1 MATAAPSSLASSI
14 DKTNGAKLTR
24 LLIDGG
30 TTVLRKVFNSYHPP
44 AKLAA
49 GLTANYLT
57 LSVLLRKK
65 VLRKAQWDQL
75 FPPLGAPPDSHT
87 FDITLLFLLLT
98 NICGLT
104 PPSSGWHT
112 KPLPS
117 DTSLEANL
125 ARVKFFRNELYGHVS
140 TTGVNMP
147 TFLSLWQEISAVLV
161 ALGLDQVEI
170 DRLKAEHG
178 GEEDYHDLLRD
189 WSESEEDIKSQL
201 REISHFQTQVHED
214 VEDLRRTQ
222 IEDHTTLEDTKIKLE
237 ELSQCQTKTLSAVE
251 EVQQGIEEFK
261 KVAESEKNRRKVERE
276 AEVLS
281 KLAKVE
287 FKRDIEYHAQ
297 RFHEGTREWMFNKI
311 DEWLDNKSSPNRV
324 MVISGNA
331 GMGKSVIS
339 AVVCKRMQHA
349 GRLSGSHF
357 CQHNNVLYSK
367 PQLMLQSLACHLTQ
381 TLPQYKKALVE
392 QLSRNLGVHLNSMGV
407 EELFALLFK
416 EPLST
421 VKDPERNILIVVD
434 GLDESEYQGRNEL
447 LDVVANQFCKL
458 PEWIRFLV
466 TTRPE
471 INIAESLKHLQPMQL
486 DEKQAENVR
495 DIKLFFEMRLG
506 SKIEDVH
513 KNVLLK
519 KLVERS
525 EGVFLYAYFLI
536 TLFEENVSLLTLKQ
550 VENRLPL
557 GISSVYLSHFKRLER
572 ELCEELKVDEEQVLR
587 FLCALTASREPLPVA
602 FVSRILKPSGKSLAA
617 QRKVN
622 KAIACIST
630 LLPIR
635 EDRLHFVHKS
645 VKDWLTNAS
654 SYGKHDIIVDKKE
667 GHEILFNLCTAEL
680 DNIKRKGPLDSQFND
695 AEKYALQHGVQHM
708 IEADGLGES
717 TTKYNVDY
725 LIKAYVTDL
734 ELIYAKLCVN
744 SAVPSEDL
752 LSVLKEVKPA
762 LLNDES
768 RSLLTDLS
776 KLLRKHSYLLSGHS
790 HLLFQS
796 LVNEGSP
803 KLSSSAA
810 MILENELPNISY
822 LTYAHAERQ
831 EGRVQARFFCSDT
844 VACFDVSPE
853 MDYMVCECRD
863 GTIHLWSLQ
872 TGNKEWKRP
881 SLVKREFEVL
891 ADSCGISNNG
901 GAYRKINYNV
911 LTFYRSVVFHPSGTC
926 VLPGNLKNV
935 YTLNGDC
942 DDLFPESSCTFAHSV
957 YSEDKETILTDCCD
971 DPRKIGLWSLDD
983 GQEKWSL
990 TFSENISSFTISKDG
1005 SLISFADVTGSIYLV
1020 DLDTGCGRCLL
1031 RIKHASCELMHF
1043 APDYNTL
1050 VCGYLPFRIE
1060 DLGNTYGWVCNDEA
1074 VFRFCQFRRED
1085 ISTSSSPGATPSP
1098 LDGRFLLWPIEP
1110 RTLTLRDFLLQTSGT
1125 CLGKSVRGVFPSMP
1139 AGFYKK
1145 LSEETTL
1152 VGSPSFTYI
1161 ALVNVCHRDGEHHSV
1176 SIREVIEVVL
1186 SHEGD
1191 TIYSITPD
1199 ENMTFEVTVFR
1210 MSNQDI
1216 LVSKKSFTA
1225 SSLSLLPMKEGVVLC
1240 IENEIPELWNFDLTK
1255 CIRPLTKLSGARK
1268 LTQVS
1273 HELIACQRHCRKLT
1287 HEELVSFS
1295 QSSVPDTLEQD
1306 LSIETDESIDINEL
1320 SGVDDLSDSSND
1332 AFSLDL
1338 FDVSLIQNTLR
1349 FMCLEAFQM
1358 LVVDIFN
1365 VATGECVSSVKTR
1378 VRCEKTIK
1386 FVSCN
1391 SKNQLLV
1398 CTCEE
1403 IEDDLYEVAELKVSL
1418 RNNNSLTSVWERSS
1432 KRYGDCYFTPHFMF
1446 SPEEELVITWDSLS
1460 YGYGLHILDVRRGKT
1475 VLTLL
1480 KNHNDIVDCKFVCDG
1495 ESLLCC
1501 SRDSFLRLFNVRSG
1515 DLLCLLDIEE
1525 QPFSLGACLGNHLV
1539 AVGLSGARLKFI
1551 HAVLPRV
1558 KDSEKKKGRQRVYIN
1573 LLVPTDLSLQ

>member
-1 MATAAPSSLASSI
+1 MASAAPSSLASSVE
-14 DKTNGAKLTR
+14 KTNGAKLSR

-65 VLRKAQWDQL
+65 VLRTAQWDQL

-125 ARVKFFRNELYGHVS
+125 ARVKLFRNELYGHVS

-178 GEEDYHDLLRD
+178 GEEEYHDLLRG

-201 REISHFQTQVHED
+201 RDISHFQTQVHED
-214 VEDLRRTQ
+214 VEDLRRRQ

-261 KVAESEKNRRKVERE
+261 QVAESEKNRREVDRE

-281 KLAKVE
+281 NLAKVE
-287 FKRDIEYHAQ
+287 FKGDIEYHAQ
-297 RFHEGTREWMFNKI
+297 SFQEGTREWMFNKI

-357 CQHNNVLYSK
+357 CQHNNVRYSK
-367 PQLMLQSLACHLTQ
+367 PQLMLQSLAVHLTQ
-381 TLPQYKKALVE
+381 TLPEYKKALVE

-421 VKDPERNILIVVD
+421 VKDPERNILMVVD

-471 INIAESLKHLQPMQL
+471 INIAESLKHLQPIQL
-486 DEKQAENVR
+486 DENQAENVR
-495 DIKLFFEMRLG
+495 DIALFFEMRLG
-506 SKIEDVH
+506 SKIEEEH
-513 KNVLLK
+513 KNILLK

-525 EGVFLYAYFLI
+525 EGVFLYASFLI
-536 TLFEENVSLLTLKQ
+536 TFFEENVSLLTLKQ
-550 VENRLPL
+550 VENSLPL

-572 ELCEELKVDEEQVLR
+572 ELCGELKVDEEQVLR

-602 FVSRILKPSGKSLAA
+602 FVSRILKPSGKSLGA
-617 QRKVN
+617 QRRVN

-635 EDRLHFVHKS
+635 DDRLHFVHKS
-645 VKDWLTNAS
+645 VKDWLTNTS
-654 SYGKHDIIVDKKE
+654 SYGQHDFIVDKKE

-680 DNIKRKGPLDSQFND
+680 DNIKRKGPLNSQFND

-717 TTKYNVDY
+717 TITYNVDY
-725 LIKAYVTDL
+725 VIKTYVTDL

-768 RSLLTDLS
+768 CSLLTDLS
-776 KLLRKHSYLLSGHS
+776 KLLRKHSFLLSGHS

-810 MILENELPNISY
+810 MILETELPNVSY

-831 EGRVQARFFCSDT
+831 EERVQARFFCSDT
-844 VACFDVSPE
+844 VACFDVSPK
-853 MDYMVCECRD
+853 MDYLVCECRD
-863 GTIHLWSLQ
+863 GTMHLWSLQ

-891 ADSCGISNNG
+891 ADSYRKSNNAE
-901 GAYRKINYNV
+901 AYRKIYNV

-926 VLPGNLKNV
+926 VLPGNLQNV

-957 YSEDKETILTDCCD
+957 YPEDKKIILTDCCD
-971 DPRKIGLWSLDD
+971 DPRKICLWSLDD
-983 GQEKWSL
+983 GQQKWSI

-1020 DLDTGCGRCLL
+1020 DLDTECRRCLF
-1031 RIKHASCELMHF
+1031 RIKHTPCELMHF
-1043 APDYNTL
+1043 TPDYNAL
-1050 VCGYLPFRIE
+1050 VCGYLPFIIE
-1060 DLGNTYGWVCNDEA
+1060 DLGNRYGWVCNGEPD
-1074 VFRFCQFRRED
+1074 FIFCQFRRED
-1085 ISTSSSPGATPSP
+1085 ISTSSSEGATLR
-1098 LDGRFLLWPIEP
+1098 LDGSFFLWPIDQ
-1110 RTLTLRDFLLQTSGT
+1110 RTLTLGDFFIQTPGT
-1125 CLGKSVRGVFPSMP
+1125 CFDKSVRSVFPSMP
-1139 AGFYKK
+1139 VGFYKK

-1152 VGSPSFTYI
+1152 VGSPCHTYI
-1161 ALVNVCHRDGEHHSV
+1161 ALVNVCNRDEEPHDSV
-1176 SIREVIEVVL
+1176 SRREVIEVVL
-1186 SHEGD
+1186 SREGD
-1191 TIYSITPD
+1191 TIYSITSD
-1199 ENMTFEVTVFR
+1199 ENRTSEVTVFR

-1216 LVSKKSFTA
+1216 LVSKRSFTA
-1225 SSLSLLPMKEGVVLC
+1225 SSLSLLSMKEGVVLC
-1240 IENEIPELWNFDLTK
+1240 IGNEIPELWNFDLTK

-1273 HELIACQRHCRKLT
+1273 HDLIACQWHCRKLT
-1287 HEELVSFS
+1287 HEERFN
-1295 QSSVPDTLEQD
+1295 QSSEVTDTLEPN
-1306 LSIETDESIDINEL
+1306 LSMETDASFDIDER
-1320 SGVDDLSDSSND
+1320 SGVHDSSDSSD
-1332 AFSLDL
+1332 GAFSLAL
-1338 FDVSLIQNTLR
+1338 FQFSIMQTALR
-1349 FMCLEAFQM
+1349 FMYLEAFQM

-1365 VATGECVSSVKTR
+1365 VATGEFVSSVKTR
-1378 VRCEKTIK
+1378 VHCEKNIE
-1386 FVSCN
+1386 FVYCN

-1403 IEDDLYEVAELKVSL
+1403 KEDDLYEIDELKVSL
-1418 RNNNSLTSVWERSS
+1418 RNNNSLTSLWERSW
-1432 KRYGDCYFTPHFMF
+1432 KRYEYCYFTPHFMF
-1446 SPEEELVITWDSLS
+1446 SPEEELVITWNSLS
-1460 YGYGLHILDVRRGKT
+1460 YAYGLHILDVRCGKT

-1480 KNHNDIVDCKFVCDG
+1480 KNHSDIVDCKFVCDG

-1558 KDSEKKKGRQRVYIN
+1558 KDSEKKKGRHRVA
-1573 LLVPTDLSLQ
+1573 TDLSLN